1 MQEEP
6 KRRMISLNPVA
17 DAMLTNRMAMINKA
31 RADKNKKILNR
42 NDVIA
47 CAIENLTVKQGMEK

>member
-1 MQEEP
+1 MQDEP

-31 RADKNKKILNR
+31 REKKSKKILNR

-47 CAIENLTVKQGMEK
+47 CAIENLTIAQGLEK